1 MSSLR
6 DNYRQIACPE
16 PGPVLRPMTDTGFI
30 GGLDEQS
37 GNFLGQNKKFY
48 VQPSNT
54 DDWRIATF
62 SIVLS
67 STGSQNRTDYG
78 SIANGL
84 PNGLNFFIEQD
95 GQEIII
101 TAGGSIKTNQDLL
114 RNGRDFGLFNFAA
127 GDDSIFAQ
135 DNLLDFSMGFVLR
148 GSKNEKFGIIINDDL
163 SGLTQH
169 QVFVKASNLGPRVI

>member
-6 DNYRQIACPE
+6 NSYRQVACPE

-30 GGLDEQS
+30 GGLDEMS
-37 GNFLGQNKKFY
+37 ADFTGQNKKFY
-48 VQPSNT
+48 VQPSDT

-62 SIVLS
+62 SVVLS

-78 SIANGL
+78 SINNGL
-84 PNGLNFFIEQD
+84 VNGIDFFIEQD
-95 GQEIII
+95 GVEITI
-101 TAGGSIKTNQDLL
+101 TAGNPIRTNQDLL

-135 DNLLDFSMGFVLR
+135 DNLLDFSMGFILR
-148 GSKNEKFGIIINDDL
+148 GSKNEKFGVILNDDL

-169 QVFVKASNLGPRVI
+169 QVFIKAANLGPRVI